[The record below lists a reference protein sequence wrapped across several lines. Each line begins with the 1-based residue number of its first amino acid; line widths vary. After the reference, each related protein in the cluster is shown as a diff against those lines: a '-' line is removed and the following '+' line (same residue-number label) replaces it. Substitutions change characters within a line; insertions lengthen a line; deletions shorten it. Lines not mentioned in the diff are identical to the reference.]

1 MKIARFLTTLALV
14 WAAPALAVAPAP
26 TIDIGPQVGTRIP
39 ALHAIDASGNPATLA
54 SISGK
59 HGVVLLFFRSA
70 KWCPYCEAQL
80 IEFKAAQAPLE
91 ARGYRL
97 AALSYDAT
105 DVQAAFVA
113 KHQIAY
119 QLLSDRKS
127 VTIDAW
133 GLRDPQYRLIPIANG
148 VPKPAIFVISPTGV
162 IQAKLAKEGYK
173 VRPSVAEVLAAVDSI
188 SR

>member
-1 MKIARFLTTLALV
+1 MKIAHFLTTLALM
-14 WAAPALAVAPAP
+14 WAAPALALDV
-26 TIDIGPQVGTRIP
+26 GPRVGTKIP
-39 ALHAIDASGNPATLA
+39 ALHATDASGKPATLA

-59 HGVVLLFFRSA
+59 NGVVLLFFRSA
-70 KWCPYCEAQL
+70 KWCPYCQAQL

-105 DVQAAFVA
+105 GVQVSFAA
-113 KHQIAY
+113 KHGIGY

-148 VPKPAIFVISPTGV
+148 VPKPAIFVISPTGL
-162 IQAKLAKEGYK
+162 IQAKLAKAGYK
-173 VRPSVAEVLAAVDSI
+173 VRPSVAEVLTAVDAI

>member
-1 MKIARFLTTLALV
+1 MKIAHLLATLTLI
-14 WAAPALAVAPAP
+14 WAAPALAFDV
-26 TIDIGPQVGTRIP
+26 GPPVGTKIP
-39 ALHAIDASGNPATLA
+39 AFHATDASGKPATLA

-59 HGVVLLFFRSA
+59 NGVVLLFFRSA
-70 KWCPYCEAQL
+70 KWCPYCQAQL

-113 KHQIAY
+113 RRGIGY
-119 QLLSDRKS
+119 PLLSDPRS

-133 GLRDPQYRLIPIANG
+133 GLRDPQYRLIPFANG

-173 VRPSVAEVLAAVDSI
+173 VRPSVAEVLTAVDAI

>member
-1 MKIARFLTTLALV
+1 MTIARFLATLTLI
-14 WAAPALAVAPAP
+14 WAAPALAFDV
-26 TIDIGPQVGTRIP
+26 GPQVGTKIP
-39 ALHAIDASGNPATLA
+39 ALHATDATGKPATLA
-54 SISGK
+54 SISGRN
-59 HGVVLLFFRSA
+59 GVVLLFFRSA
-70 KWCPYCEAQL
+70 KWCPYCQAQL

-105 DVQAAFVA
+105 DVQAPFAA
-113 KHQIAY
+113 KRQIGY
-119 QLLSDRKS
+119 PLLSDRKS

-133 GLRDPQYRLIPIANG
+133 GLRDPQYRLVPIANG
-148 VPKPAIFVISPTGV
+148 VPRPAIFVISPTGV
-162 IQAKLAKEGYK
+162 IQAKLAKAGYK